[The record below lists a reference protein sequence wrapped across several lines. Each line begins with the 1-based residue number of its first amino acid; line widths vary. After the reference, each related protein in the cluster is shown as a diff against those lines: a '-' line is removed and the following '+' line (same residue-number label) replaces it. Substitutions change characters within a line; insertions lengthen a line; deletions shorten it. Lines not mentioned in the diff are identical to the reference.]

1 MTRISLI
8 SIVTLSFGLGCPFEA
23 IAQPRNAPPEH
34 WQAVDKS
41 MTDLLL
47 EGYRP
52 VSVIAPNSHL
62 RIYFLSSG
70 SFLAKCTEEATPVRL
85 PPPPG
90 QAPPST
96 RASPSAQQ
104 PSLPPLAAS
113 AQRPASTQLPPLP
126 QDAAASGP
134 GNFTPEIQVNFEC
147 SRLSR

>member
-1 MTRISLI
+1 MTRIALI
-8 SIVTLSFGLGCPFEA
+8 SIVTLSFGLGCPFGA
-23 IAQPRNAPPEH
+23 VAQPGNTPPER

-70 SFLAKCTEEATPVRL
+70 SFLAKCTEEATLARL
-85 PPPPG
+85 PPPPS
-90 QAPPST
+90 QVPP
-96 RASPSAQQ
+96 AQQ
-104 PSLPPLAAS
+104 PSLPPLAAPG
-113 AQRPASTQLPPLP
+113 QRPASTQLPPLA
-126 QDAAASGP
+126 QGAAASGP
-134 GNFTPEIQVNFEC
+134 GNFMPEIQVNFEC

>member
-1 MTRISLI
+1 MTRIALI
-8 SIVTLSFGLGCPFEA
+8 SIVTLSFSLGCPFRA
-23 IAQPRNAPPEH
+23 IAQPRNAQPEH

-52 VSVIAPNSHL
+52 VSVIAPSSHL
-62 RIYFLSSG
+62 RVYFLSSG
-70 SFLAKCTEEATPVRL
+70 SFLAKCTEEAKPARL

-90 QAPPST
+90 QVPP
-96 RASPSAQQ
+96 PDPQ
-104 PSLPPLAAS
+104 PSLPPLGAS
-113 AQRPASTQLPPLP
+113 GQQPASTQLPRLA
-126 QDAAASGP
+126 QGAAASGP